1 MKDSPDLSRRLAPT
15 IASIDVAASV
25 FLMHDPDPHDSVD
38 GLVQAP
44 ITEPIQP
51 PSHRVAR
58 RGQGLLKDWG
68 HTGKRLFATNPP
80 L

>member
-15 IASIDVAASV
+15 NASIDVAASV

-58 RGQGLLKDWG
+58 RGQDWG
-68 HTGKRLFATNPP
+68 HTGKRLFATNP
-80 L
+80 LL